1 MVARRRGRVYSSN
14 ASWGIAASAGDREGE
29 KERKKRERKRV
40 VGTYARMGDPR
51 SYFRRG
57 SLCIVRK
64 MEMESAVICL

>member
-1 MVARRRGRVYSSN
+1 MLA
-14 ASWGIAASAGDREGE
+14 IAKGE